1 MRNWRCHPSRVRDA
15 APEAPEDPEDQEA
28 RLGRGIRVL
37 EKAVTAAIGR
47 NGPRALKEKDP
58 DLGDLADLA
67 EDLGAA
73 VVLGRRPSP

>member
-15 APEAPEDPEDQEA
+15 APEDPEDQEA

-37 EKAVTAAIGR
+37 EKAVKAAIGR
-47 NGPRALKEKDP
+47 NGPHALKEKDP
-58 DLGDLADLA
+58 DLGDLA